1 MFSTFFNRLNILKFL
16 FYIFPMV
23 MLTSS
28 GYITAYT
35 SVLTFFTLYYFYYYK
50 IKINLYL
57 LDYLIFFFFLF
68 STVSTF
74 INVKVLGN
82 YIFFKSILDIRFAV
96 LFFLTR
102 NVINYKIIN
111 IRIFSFTAIIS
122 TIFLSLNI
130 FSQHLIGFD
139 IFGHP
144 PFDGRY
150 NGLFESEAIAGSY
163 LQKFSLF
170 AIFFI
175 LLLKSK
181 KKINFFLTIFIV
193 NLLALGILMSLDR
206 MPFIIYLFS
215 NLILIIL
222 LRKFRLRFL
231 VSFVFII
238 FLFLILFNNY
248 SVIKQR
254 YLSLYNEINFLK
266 FKESIFLLN
275 KKIETIISPNQI
287 DNVRIELS
295 GDYDYLRVF
304 NSAYRVFLTNPIIG
318 SGVKSFGIKCAELKI
333 KDQNLY
339 CLTHPHNIYLEILVN
354 QGIIGTLIFII
365 FLIILLKK
373 NYFEKLLKKNT
384 NEKKL
389 SLIILLTL
397 LISELLPIRSFGSI
411 FQTVNGTIFWFF
423 LALMS
428 SKLHNQKLE
437 KI

>member
-1 MFSTFFNRLNILKFL
+1 MFNKFFYRLNILRFL
-16 FYIFPMV
+16 FYIFPV
-23 MLTSS
+23 AMLTSS

-35 SVLTFFTLYYFYYYK
+35 TALTIFAIHYFYYYK
-50 IKINLYL
+50 IKINLDL
-57 LDYLIFFFFLF
+57 LDYIIFIFFIL
-68 STVSTF
+68 SAISTF
-74 INVKVLGN
+74 VNIKVLGN

-102 NVINYKIIN
+102 NIINYKIVN
-111 IRIFSFTAIIS
+111 IRIFSFTTLIS
-122 TIFLSLNI
+122 SIFLSLNI
-130 FSQHLIGFD
+130 FLQHLIGFD
-139 IFGHP
+139 ILGHP

-181 KKINFFLTIFIV
+181 KKINFFLTIFVI

-222 LRKFRLRFL
+222 LKKFRLRFL
-231 VSFVFII
+231 ISFVLII

-254 YLSLYNEINFLK
+254 YLSLYNEINFFK

-275 KKIETIISPNQI
+275 KKIETKRSPNQI
-287 DNVRIELS
+287 ENDKIELS
-295 GDYDYLRVF
+295 GDYDYLRIF
-304 NSAYRVFLTNPIIG
+304 NSAYKVFLTNPIIG
-318 SGVKSFGIKCAELKI
+318 SGVKSFGIKCAQLKI
-333 KDQNLY
+333 KNQNLN
-339 CLTHPHNIYLEILVN
+339 CSTHPHNIYLEILVN
-354 QGIIGTLIFII
+354 QGIIGTLIFVI
-365 FLIILLKK
+365 FLIVLLKK
-373 NYFEKLLKKNT
+373 NYFEKLLKENT
-384 NEKKL
+384 NENKL
-389 SLIILLTL
+389 LLTIFLTL

-423 LALMS
+423 LALIS
-428 SKLHNQKLE
+428 SKLYTPK
-437 KI
+437 